1 MAELTKIIEE
11 TARARGFAM
20 TGFARLH
27 PLDARD
33 GFFADWLAEGRHG
46 TMQYLAREPARRIDP
61 RILDA
66 RFKSVVSLAYP
77 YAAVRAPE
85 IEWRAELRGR
95 MAAYAL
101 GPDYHD
107 YVLAAARSVAA
118 AIAAEHPDSITRTYV
133 DTGPVFEREWASQA
147 GLGWFGR
154 NTMLLNR
161 EHGSYFFLAEIF
173 TDLEIDAP
181 AAPYRDHC
189 GTCRRCVEQ
198 CPTGALEDGYKIEP
212 RVCISYLTIEHRG
225 AIARELRPKLG
236 EWIFGCDICND
247 VCPWN
252 APEHD
257 PHDPRDDSDRLA
269 ALPFLPDLLALDDA
283 AFSRRFSGSAIK
295 RTKRRGLLRNAA
307 VVLGNTGNRDAVPA
321 LVRTLENEYEPIVRA
336 HAAWALGN
344 LGGAAAQS
352 ALERALRREILPEV
366 AEEIT
371 LAIDGIE
378 NQALVKTPA
387 PLETRR

>member
-1 MAELTKIIEE
+1 MVNWTKIIGDA
-11 TARARGFAM
+11 ARARGFAM
-20 TGFARLH
+20 VGFARVH
-27 PLDARD
+27 PLAARD
-33 GFFADWLAEGRHG
+33 KFFADWVADGRHG
-46 TMQYLAREPARRIDP
+46 TMQYLARDPTRRIDP
-61 RILDA
+61 RRLDS
-66 RFKSVVSLAYP
+66 RFQSVISLAYP
-77 YAAVRAPE
+77 YAAARPPK
-85 IEWRAELRGR
+85 INWRAELRGR
-95 MAAYAL
+95 VAAYAL

-107 YVLAAARSVAA
+107 YVLAAAKAVAA
-118 AIAAEHPDSITRTYV
+118 ALAARRPDSLTRTYV
-133 DTGPVFEREWASQA
+133 DTGPVFEREWASQV

-173 TDLEIDAP
+173 TDLEMDAP

-189 GTCRRCVEQ
+189 GTCRRCVDL
-198 CPTGALEDGYKIEP
+198 CPTGALEDGYKLEP

-236 EWIFGCDICND
+236 QWIFGCDICND

-252 APEHD
+252 ASEND
-257 PHDPRDDSDRLA
+257 NDQLT

-307 VVLGNTGNRDAVPA
+307 IVLGNTGNRDAVPA
-321 LVRTLENEYEPIVRA
+321 LARTLENESEPIVRA

-344 LGGAAAQS
+344 LGGAAARS
-352 ALERALRREILPEV
+352 ALERASRREPLPEV
-366 AEEIT
+366 VQEIT
-371 LAIDGIE
+371 LAIGEIE
-378 NQALVKTPA
+378 SQALVKARA
-387 PLETRR
+387 PLETRK